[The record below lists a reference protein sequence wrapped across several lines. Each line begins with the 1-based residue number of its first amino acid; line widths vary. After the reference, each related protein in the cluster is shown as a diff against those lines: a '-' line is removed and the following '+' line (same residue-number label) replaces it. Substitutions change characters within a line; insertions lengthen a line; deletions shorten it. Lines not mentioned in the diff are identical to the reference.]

1 MEERRVFARGESH
14 LPCTLEVEH
23 RGAYAPPILAQFENV
38 SGGGALIMA
47 RESVPDGALV
57 RVSVNMGDEGERLFT
72 AHVIRVQPV
81 AGEVPLFRVALEY
94 RAIDERLRGDLFW
107 FATEHLQA

>member
-1 MEERRVFARGESH
+1 MDERRVFARGESH

-23 RGAYAPPILAQFENV
+23 SGVFAPPLMAQFENV
-38 SGGGALIMA
+38 SGGGALVLS
-47 RESVPDGALV
+47 RESLPEGGNV

-72 AHVIRVQPV
+72 ARVIRVQPLP
-81 AGEVPLFRVALEY
+81 GEGLYRVALEY
-94 RAIDERLRGDLFW
+94 REIDEKLRSRLFW